1 MRIWNGSKAAL
12 VGGCALAT
20 MVAGCK
26 KTADNSV
33 NFKTAINSYY
43 ASRPACLWSDPV
55 RFPVQVTTSDT
66 DKTTGYDAL
75 VDQGLLQRTTAEKK
89 VFIIASKQVTNYDL
103 TDKGRGEWKA
113 DAQQPGYGNFC
124 YGTPTV
130 QSIDS
135 STPTDDKPGATTTV
149 NYHVGISSAPGWA
162 TAAETQ
168 NAFPQVKSQVSAPVP
183 ATATLTDTNNGWS
196 VTSGPPRASGVTP
209 GSAPGSAATKA
220 DGSVV
225 Q

>member
-1 MRIWNGSKAAL
+1 MLKGNGRRAAL
-12 VGGCALAT
+12 IAGCACATLA
-20 MVAGCK
+20 AGCK
-26 KTADNSV
+26 KTADNTA
-33 NFKTAINSYY
+33 NFTSAINHYY
-43 ASRPACLWSDPV
+43 ASQPACLWSDSV

-66 DKTTGYDAL
+66 TKTTGYDAL

-103 TDKGRGEWKA
+103 TDKGRSTWKA

-130 QSIDS
+130 QNIDS
-135 STPTDDKPGATTTV
+135 STPTNDQPGATTTV
-149 NYHVGISSAPGWA
+149 SYHVAISGAPSWA

-168 NAFPQVKSQVSAPVP
+168 NAFPQVRSQVSAPAA

-196 VTSGPPRASGVTP
+196 VTRGPLRPTGVAP
-209 GSAPGSAATKA
+209 GSAPSSTPN
-220 DGSVV
+220 
-225 Q
+225 

>member
-1 MRIWNGSKAAL
+1 MKTWNGTKTAL
-12 VGGCALAT
+12 VAGCALAAV
-20 MVAGCK
+20 VAGCK
-26 KTADNSV
+26 KTADNTV
-33 NFKTAINSYY
+33 NFKSAINSYY
-43 ASRPACLWSDPV
+43 ASRPACLWSDAV

-103 TDKGRGEWKA
+103 TDKGRSTWKA
-113 DAQQPGYGNFC
+113 DTQQPGYGNFC

-135 STPTDDKPGATTTV
+135 STPTNDQPGATTTV
-149 NYHVGISSAPGWA
+149 NYHVGISDAPGWA

-168 NAFPQVKSQVSAPVP
+168 NAFSQLKAQVSGPVA
-183 ATATLTDTNNGWS
+183 ATATLTNTNNGWS
-196 VTSGPPRASGVTP
+196 VTSGPPRTSGVRP
-209 GSAPGSAATKA
+209 GSAPTKA